1 VRQDPLLEVPAGVL
15 QMIAAWCKSRGG
27 KSELHRATQ
36 GLTALRRKA
45 RNSGTERISEA
56 MIQQAGT
63 GACRGAG
70 GVKTAKLCVKQ
81 DQIGNHE

>member
-1 VRQDPLLEVPAGVL
+1 
-15 QMIAAWCKSRGG
+15 
-27 KSELHRATQ
+27 
-36 GLTALRRKA
+36 
-45 RNSGTERISEA
+45 

-81 DQIGNHE
+81 DQIGNHGLASADSKRGSRENSGSDRLSV